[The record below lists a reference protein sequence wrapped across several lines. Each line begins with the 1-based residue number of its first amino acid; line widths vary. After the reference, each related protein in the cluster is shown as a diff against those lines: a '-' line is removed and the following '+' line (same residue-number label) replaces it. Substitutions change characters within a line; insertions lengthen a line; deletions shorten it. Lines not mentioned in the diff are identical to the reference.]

1 LPQGWK
7 RKPLAQ
13 PADLAKR
20 RGVGLACG
28 FKNVGFSFGAPEQ
41 SWATVELYG
50 RTEIERVVVRHAG
63 ADVGQGAH
71 TVMVQMAAEAVGVPM
86 ECVSLIGQDTAETRD
101 SGSASA
107 SRMTFMAG
115 NAIRGAA
122 QLALQAWQSE
132 ERPAIATYQFRPP
145 KTTPYDPL
153 TGKSEPNFAYGY
165 VTQAVEVEVD
175 TETGHVQIVRV
186 VSTNDVGHA
195 VNPRLV
201 EGQIEGAV
209 VQAQGYAIMENLVSV
224 DGVIQN
230 PFLSTY
236 LIPTVLDVPEEVK
249 SVIVEHADPIG
260 PWGARGMAEMPFLTV
275 APAIAAAVHDA
286 TGVWIDSLPMTP
298 ERVIKA
304 LRANRG

>member
-1 LPQGWK
+1 
-7 RKPLAQ
+7 
-13 PADLAKR
+13 
-20 RGVGLACG
+20 
-28 FKNVGFSFGAPEQ
+28 
-41 SWATVELYG
+41 
-50 RTEIERVVVRHAG
+50 
-63 ADVGQGAH
+63 
-71 TVMVQMAAEAVGVPM
+71 M
-86 ECVSLIGQDTAETRD
+86 ECITLIGHDTAETKD

-122 QLALQAWQSE
+122 QLALQAWQNE
-132 ERPAIATYQFRPP
+132 ERPAIATYQFRAP

-165 VTQAVEVEVD
+165 VAQAVEVEVD
-175 TETGHVQIVRV
+175 TETGHIRVVRV
-186 VSTNDVGHA
+186 VSANDVGHA
-195 VNPRLV
+195 INPQLV

-209 VQAQGYAIMENLVSV
+209 VQAQGYAVMENLVSV
-224 DGVIQN
+224 DGVIKN
-230 PFLSTY
+230 PYLSTY

-260 PWGARGMAEMPFLTV
+260 PWGARGMAEMPFLAV

-304 LRANRG
+304 LRGHPTS